1 MKRRDFLV
9 FLAGLHLTGLPAATA
24 AQPRMKVWK
33 SPTCGC
39 CGAWVDHMRAAGFA
53 VDVTVTDAM
62 DAVKSSLGVTPSLA
76 SCHTGE
82 VEGYVLEGHVPA
94 DAIKR
99 LLKERPQAIGLAVP
113 GMPQGAPGM
122 ETGTVEPYDI
132 LLFAPGRTILFERRQ
147 P

>member
-1 MKRRDFLV
+1 M
-9 FLAGLHLTGLPAATA
+9 
-24 AQPRMKVWK
+24 
-33 SPTCGC
+33 
-39 CGAWVDHMRAAGFA
+39 
-53 VDVTVTDAM
+53 
-62 DAVKSSLGVTPSLA
+62 
-76 SCHTGE
+76 
-82 VEGYVLEGHVPA
+82 LEGHVPA

-122 ETGTVEPYDI
+122 ETGAVEPYDI

>member
-1 MKRRDFLV
+1 MKRRNFLG
-9 FLAGLHLTGLPAATA
+9 FLTGLHLAGLPVAAA

-53 VDVTVTDAM
+53 VEVTETDAM
-62 DAVKSSLGVTPSLA
+62 DTVKSRLGITLALA

-94 DAIKR
+94 DAVKR
-99 LLKERPQAIGLAVP
+99 LLKERPPATGLAVP

-122 ETGTVEPYDI
+122 ETGTIEPYEI
-132 LLFAPGRTILFERRQ
+132 LLFAPGRTALFERRQ